1 MCYNLGKTSKER
13 QVTDRKVE
21 KPHMLTVR
29 NLSKKW
35 KDGTEILNKVSFQVD
50 DGEFIAVI
58 GASGSGKTTL
68 LNCLSLREKW
78 DQGQYI
84 YNNRDISGLN
94 PFQAYSLRQ
103 EWGFL
108 TENPDVNPSKNALK
122 NVLDSRYQHM
132 SLVRRV
138 FRKES
143 QDEHVYAMDFLEK
156 VGLLDKAREPVSKL
170 SGGEKQRVGI
180 AKALI
185 KGAKVIFAD
194 EPLKG
199 LQPEAQNRVMEDL
212 RNVCKRDQV
221 TVICAISSLEHA
233 ERYASRI
240 WGISGGKIVL
250 DISARKLTQREK
262 DIVF

>member
-1 MCYNLGKTSKER
+1 
-13 QVTDRKVE
+13 
-21 KPHMLTVR
+21 MLTVR

-68 LNCLSLREKW
+68 LNCLSLKEKW

-84 YNNRDISGLN
+84 YNSRDITGLN
-94 PFQAYSLRQ
+94 PLQAYALRR

-132 SLVRRV
+132 SLVRRI

-240 WGISGGKIVL
+240 WGVSGGKIVL
-250 DISARKLTQREK
+250 DIAARKLTQREK

>member
-1 MCYNLGKTSKER
+1 MQPIERWKTL
-13 QVTDRKVE
+13 T
-21 KPHMLTVR
+21 MITVR

-35 KDGTEILNKVSFQVD
+35 KDGAEVLSKLSFQVD
-50 DGEFIAVI
+50 GGEFIAVI

-68 LNCLSLREKW
+68 LNCLSLKEKW

-84 YNNRDISGLN
+84 YNGRDITSANPLQAMGL
-94 PFQAYSLRQ
+94 RR

-108 TENPDVNPSKNALK
+108 TETPDVNPGKNALK

-132 SLVRRV
+132 SWIRRLT
-138 FRKES
+138 RKVS
-143 QDEHVYAMDFLEK
+143 QDEHVFAMDYLEK
-156 VGLLDKAREPVSKL
+156 VGLLDKAHEPVSKL
-170 SGGEKQRVGI
+170 SGGEKQRVAI

-194 EPLKG
+194 EPMKG
-199 LQPEAQNRVMEDL
+199 LQPEAQFRVMEDL

-221 TVICAISSLEHA
+221 TVICCISNLELA

-240 WGISGGKIVL
+240 WGLAGGKIAF
-250 DISARKLTQREK
+250 DIPARRLTQREK
-262 DIVF
+262 DMVF

>member
-1 MCYNLGKTSKER
+1 
-13 QVTDRKVE
+13 
-21 KPHMLTVR
+21 MLTVR

-78 DQGQYI
+78 DHGQYI

-94 PFQAYSLRQ
+94 PFQAYSIRK

-108 TENPDVNPSKNALK
+108 TENPDVNPAKNALK

-132 SLVRRV
+132 SLIRRV

-250 DISARKLTQREK
+250 DIAARKLTQREK
-262 DIVF
+262 DNVF